1 MGNSKHSNDNMG
13 KSKTAQKKNS
23 NKNSNKNDFN

>member
-1 MGNSKHSNDNMG
+1 MGDSKHNSDKVG

-23 NKNSNKNDFN
+23 NKNSNKNDFK

>member
-1 MGNSKHSNDNMG
+1 MGDSEHSNDKIG

-23 NKNSNKNDFN
+23 NKNSNKNDYK

>member
-1 MGNSKHSNDNMG
+1 MSDSKHNSDKIG

-23 NKNSNKNDFN
+23 NKNSNKNDFK